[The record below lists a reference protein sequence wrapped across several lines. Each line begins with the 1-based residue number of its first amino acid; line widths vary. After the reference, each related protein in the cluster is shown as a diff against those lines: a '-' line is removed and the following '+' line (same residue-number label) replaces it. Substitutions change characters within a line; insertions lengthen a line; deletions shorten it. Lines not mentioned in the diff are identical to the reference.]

1 MKIGVKRYAS
11 NEATNYK
18 QYMYPNNK
26 TYQIDFRQTKSK
38 VKKRKEIPNEMKSPL
53 V

>member
-11 NEATNYK
+11 NEKTHYK
-18 QYMYPNNK
+18 QFMYPNNK

-38 VKKRKEIPNEMKSPL
+38 VNKIKEIPDEMKSPL